1 MILPG
6 TTVVIDNPASIYN
19 GYRGFVQRLSGDK
32 AAVLFDDLSPCEK
45 LITFPIRDLKEDKTG
60 PQFYKMK

>member
-6 TTVVIDNPASIYN
+6 TTIVIDNPSSIYN
-19 GYRGFVQRLSGDK
+19 GYRGFVQRISGDK
-32 AAVLFDDLSPCEK
+32 VAVLFDDLSPWEK
-45 LITFPIRDLKEDKTG
+45 LITFPIKDLKEDSTG

>member
-6 TTVVIDNPASIYN
+6 TTDVIDNPASIYN

-32 AAVLFDDLSPCEK
+32 AAVLFDDLSPWEK

>member
-6 TTVVIDNPASIYN
+6 STVVIDNPASIYN

-32 AAVLFDDLSPCEK
+32 AAVLFDDLSPWEK

>member
-32 AAVLFDDLSPCEK
+32 AAVLFDDLSPWEK
-45 LITFPIRDLKEDKTG
+45 FITFPIRDLKEDKTG

>member
-32 AAVLFDDLSPCEK
+32 AAVLFDDLSPWEK
-45 LITFPIRDLKEDKTG
+45 LITFPIKDLKEDPTG
-60 PQFYKMK
+60 PQYYKMK

>member
-6 TTVVIDNPASIYN
+6 TTIVIDDPTSIYN
-19 GYRGFVQRLSGDK
+19 GYRGFGQRISGDK
-32 AAVLFDDLSPCEK
+32 IDVLFDDMSPWEK
-45 LITFPIRDLKEDKTG
+45 LVTFPLKVVKEDTTG